1 MSSQLERLQAATK
14 PTRVT
19 AVTATVTT
27 PTGAGWRL
35 LAFNSENAHKLAL
48 TGAGWRWI
56 SALGA
61 GGPRF
66 ESGRPDYIP
75 RGPSAQRPALMES
88 SRDLPT

>member
-48 TGAGWRWI
+48 TGAGL
-56 SALGA
+56 ALDFSFGSRRSPVRIRAPRLYPARSFGPTA
-61 GGPRF
+61 GLDG
-66 ESGRPDYIP
+66 IV
-75 RGPSAQRPALMES
+75 
-88 SRDLPT
+88 T